1 MQVLPGEP
9 QGMNEKFNE
18 SIVEGARFEALGCYL
33 IVERLEN
40 KIIKVSFSA
49 KEPSHTRSSELAE
62 RLIKFVT
69 DGTPCPKVDLD
80 LSGFDDFRRDVTS
93 VVMNIPR
100 GRTMT
105 YGRVAALSGHPSA
118 ARAVGNVMAKN
129 PFVILVPCHRVVAK
143 QGLGG
148 FAWGLEAKKR
158 LLEFE
163 ASNLQTIF
171 NL

>member
-1 MQVLPGEP
+1 MQVLPGDS
-9 QGMNEKFNE
+9 QGMSEMV

-33 IVERLEN
+33 IVERLGN
-40 KIIKVSFSA
+40 KIIKVFFSA
-49 KEPSHTRSSELAE
+49 EQPSRSSELAE
-62 RLIKFVT
+62 GIIKYVT
-69 DGTPCPKVDLD
+69 DGTPCPKVELD
-80 LSGFDDFRRDVTS
+80 LSGFDDFHRKVIS

-105 YGRVAALSGHPSA
+105 YGEVAALAGHPGA

-148 FAWGLEAKKR
+148 FAWGLEAKER

-163 ASNLQTIF
+163 ASNP
-171 NL
+171 

>member
-1 MQVLPGEP
+1 MSETV
-9 QGMNEKFNE
+9 

-33 IVERLEN
+33 IVGRLGN
-40 KIIKVSFSA
+40 KIIKVFFSA
-49 KEPSHTRSSELAE
+49 EEPSRSSELAE
-62 RLIKFVT
+62 GLIRYVT
-69 DGTPCPKVDLD
+69 DGAPCPEVELD
-80 LSGFDDFRRDVTS
+80 LSGFDDFRRAVIS

-105 YGRVAALSGHPSA
+105 YGEVAALAGHPGAS
-118 ARAVGNVMAKN
+118 RAVGNVMAKN

-148 FAWGLEAKKR
+148 FAWGLEAKER

-163 ASNLQTIF
+163 ASNP
-171 NL
+171 

>member
-1 MQVLPGEP
+1 M
-9 QGMNEKFNE
+9 
-18 SIVEGARFEALGCYL
+18 
-33 IVERLEN
+33 ERLGN
-40 KIIKVSFSA
+40 KIIKVFFSA
-49 KEPSHTRSSELAE
+49 EQPSRSSELAE
-62 RLIKFVT
+62 GLIKYVT
-69 DGTPCPKVDLD
+69 DGTPCPKVELD
-80 LSGFDDFRRDVTS
+80 LSGFDDFRRKVIS

-105 YGRVAALSGHPSA
+105 YGEVAALAGHPGA

-148 FAWGLEAKKR
+148 FAWGLEAKER

-163 ASNLQTIF
+163 ASSP
-171 NL
+171 